1 MSSVKGA
8 MRLVEE
14 KYAMNEIDIIIWS
27 NKIDL
32 LALSN
37 IKGEVTLHR
46 LDWQRV
52 WSLPPPVEE
61 LRVTALSWRPDGRVL
76 VIAYNNRE
84 VLVVDIEK
92 KVVVHTIN
100 APHDVCFVH
109 WTQESTDNYNR
120 YDEYLRMMCDAE
132 SGCLLDT
139 AAPAKDSNDIPIENF
154 RNIKIYSHL
163 NFLLIGV
170 STGEIHVYVFGLF
183 CCGIIDIKQH
193 LPPNSECTVLS
204 ADITQNLKSFVA
216 VLNVKYNN
224 IQTSTCIVLDTS
236 ELFDRSQDLYTISSK
251 RGSILNT
258 VSNINRSMVNIIE
271 AHEHIVLQE
280 MQMQIFEYSK
290 NKEEGTLSAEFMEL
304 LLFGFYSA
312 ELATFLLNELS
323 DKKLK
328 KISSSIEVSH
338 SNIQKQIVQQL
349 RPNLEKLLF
358 ELSIMLGLSRLSRIF
373 PESRII
379 MDEDLIYKSIVTAGA
394 FYIKA
399 NKVLQILE
407 NSSIKY
413 KTFFGWLGSVASIIS
428 NDRSGNS
435 PFEVNQREMNFISN
449 YLCEIDSST
458 PIFEKDELGQYLVD
472 KEITFKNATNSQNL
486 WRKFLSENPCLQDYE
501 MIIPRT
507 FDNKSLVQ
515 THKYLTDSV
524 DIIFNNFSE
533 YIRKDFPVSYQSD
546 LFSSENSIV
555 RKISCIEAPKQDKI
569 FIGFMKPTNNDGLL
583 QISEIS
589 KKPDGQYT
597 TRNATVY
604 FEETEYGTF
613 DLIDLQF
620 YTHEIISVLLEKK
633 DCLHSFCIQL
643 PIENIQTF
651 YNLNE
656 PQNVFSIIEKDCLKI
671 IENMKSLKFAVSG
684 PRQVSVIVAEDGHR
698 VRIFEM
704 EANDEEENANNTT
717 NMSGDEPNVSS
728 KLTNTDVSM
737 SDDDFVS
744 NPNFEAEPKADTS
757 TGTANTADE
766 SDDRIHIENSVI
778 DFGEIDVNNLSLMSD
793 FTNIENLLLANHGSS
808 LDTDLERDI
817 ASLNITSQSSK
828 QNSVNVPNVGSGDC
842 TSVDCSMSIDN
853 N

>member
-1 MSSVKGA
+1 
-8 MRLVEE
+8 
-14 KYAMNEIDIIIWS
+14 
-27 NKIDL
+27 
-32 LALSN
+32 
-37 IKGEVTLHR
+37 
-46 LDWQRV
+46 
-52 WSLPPPVEE
+52 
-61 LRVTALSWRPDGRVL
+61 
-76 VIAYNNRE
+76 
-84 VLVVDIEK
+84 
-92 KVVVHTIN
+92 
-100 APHDVCFVH
+100 
-109 WTQESTDNYNR
+109 
-120 YDEYLRMMCDAE
+120 MCDAD
-132 SGCLLDT
+132 SGCLLES
-139 AAPAKDSNDIPIENF
+139 AVPQKDSSDISIENF

-163 NFLLIGV
+163 NFLLIGL

-193 LPPNSECTVLS
+193 LPANSECIVLS
-204 ADITQNLKSFVA
+204 ADITQNLKSFV
-216 VLNVKYNN
+216 VLLNVKYNN
-224 IQTSTCIVLDTS
+224 VQTLTCVVLDTS
-236 ELFDRSQDLYTISSK
+236 QLFDRSQDLYTISSK

-258 VSNINRSMVNIIE
+258 VNNINRSMVNIIE

-312 ELATFLLNELS
+312 DLATFLLNELS

-349 RPNLEKLLF
+349 RPNVEKLLF
-358 ELSIMLGLSRLSRIF
+358 ELSIMLGLSRLSKIF

-379 MDEDLIYKSIVTAGA
+379 MDEDSIYKSIVTAGA

-413 KTFFGWLGSVASIIS
+413 KTFFRWLGSVATIIS

-472 KEITFKNATNSQNL
+472 KEITSRTTTSSKNL
-486 WRKFLSENPCLQDYE
+486 WRQFLSDNPCLQDYE

-524 DIIFNNFSE
+524 DTIFNNFSD
-533 YIRKDFPVSYQSD
+533 YIKKDFPVSYQSN
-546 LFSSENSIV
+546 LFSSDTNAV

-569 FIGFMKPTNNDGLL
+569 LIGFMKPVENHNFL
-583 QISEIS
+583 QISEIC
-589 KKPDGQYT
+589 KKPDNQYT

-604 FEETEYGTF
+604 FEESEYGKF

-620 YTHEIISVLLEKK
+620 YTHEIISVLLEKS

-643 PIENIQTF
+643 PIENCQTF

-717 NMSGDEPNVSS
+717 NMSGDEPNTSS

-737 SDDDFVS
+737 SDDDFGG

-766 SDDRIHIENSVI
+766 SDDRIQIENSAI
-778 DFGEIDVNNLSLMSD
+778 DFGGIDVNTLSLISD
-793 FTNIENLLLANHGSS
+793 FTNIESLLLGSNGTS

-817 ASLNITSQSSK
+817 AGLAITSERNRQANISSS
-828 QNSVNVPNVGSGDC
+828 NLANTGSGDG
-842 TSVDCSMSIDN
+842 TNSDCSMNIDN
-853 N
+853 